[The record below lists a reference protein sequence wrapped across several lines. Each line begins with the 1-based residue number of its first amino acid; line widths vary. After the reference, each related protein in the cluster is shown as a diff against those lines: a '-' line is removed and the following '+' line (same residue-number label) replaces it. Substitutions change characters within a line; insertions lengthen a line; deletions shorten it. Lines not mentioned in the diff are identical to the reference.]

1 MDIYLQV
8 GHMFVK
14 LFEHVYKPIGLVHM
28 ESIKC
33 SGPTNNPQIKENEKE
48 YVEKSVSSILR
59 SPGGADFNST
69 GIFYVLQGLS
79 MYIFSMMP

>member
-48 YVEKSVSSILR
+48 YVEKSVSSSSDHQEVLILIQLE
-59 SPGGADFNST
+59 F
-69 GIFYVLQGLS
+69 S
-79 MYIFSMMP
+79 MYCKVYLCISFP